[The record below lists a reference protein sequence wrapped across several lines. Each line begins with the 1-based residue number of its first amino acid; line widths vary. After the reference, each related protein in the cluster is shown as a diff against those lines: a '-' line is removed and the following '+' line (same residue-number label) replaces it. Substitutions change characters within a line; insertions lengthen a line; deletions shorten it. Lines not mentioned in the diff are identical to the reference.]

1 MNTEQTYHTYI
12 LQKVDKMPGE
22 FVGGALNFKGDKSK
36 IKKKKRKV
44 KHEVASLTEATT
56 SHEANHNDNNKTSK
70 DDVNYHQNDDDDDD
84 DDGLT
89 EVERKALR
97 RRLERERLDAEKIA
111 QKSHRERI
119 EEFNSKLASQTELN
133 DIPRVSAA
141 GNG

>member
-1 MNTEQTYHTYI
+1 
-12 LQKVDKMPGE
+12 MPGE
-22 FVGGALNFKGDKSK
+22 FVGGALNFKGDNKSK
-36 IKKKKRKV
+36 VKKKKRRSV
-44 KHEVASLTEATT
+44 KHEIIKEQQQQQTTETIQERN
-56 SHEANHNDNNKTSK
+56 SNN
-70 DDVNYHQNDDDDDD
+70 NNDD

-97 RRLERERLDAEKIA
+97 RRLERERLDAATIA

>member
-1 MNTEQTYHTYI
+1 
-12 LQKVDKMPGE
+12 MPGE
-22 FVGGALNFKGDKSK
+22 FVGGALNFKGDKTK
-36 IKKKKRKV
+36 IKKKKRTV
-44 KHEVASLTEATT
+44 KHEVLASLTETT
-56 SHEANHNDNNKTSK
+56 TIPEVNHNHHNKTNNK
-70 DDVNYHQNDDDDDD
+70 DGINYHQSNDESDH

-97 RRLERERLDAEKIA
+97 RRLERERLDAETMA

-119 EEFNSKLASQTELN
+119 EEFNGKLASQTELN

>member
-1 MNTEQTYHTYI
+1 MT
-12 LQKVDKMPGE
+12 GE
-22 FVGGALNFKGDKSK
+22 FVGGALNFKGDKTK
-36 IKKKKRKV
+36 IKKKKRRV
-44 KHEVASLTEATT
+44 KHDIATPHETIATNTTT
-56 SHEANHNDNNKTSK
+56 SVHQQH
-70 DDVNYHQNDDDDDD
+70 DDKYNEE
-84 DDGLT
+84 DGLT

-97 RRLERERLDAEKIA
+97 RRLERERLDAEKMA

>member
-1 MNTEQTYHTYI
+1 MLYI
-12 LQKVDKMPGE
+12 REMPGE
-22 FVGGALNFKGDKSK
+22 FVGGTLNFKGDKSLV
-36 IKKKKRKV
+36 KKKKRRV
-44 KHEVASLTEATT
+44 KHERIKSETTEIV
-56 SHEANHNDNNKTSK
+56 HEANNTASGTMN
-70 DDVNYHQNDDDDDD
+70 DD

>member
-1 MNTEQTYHTYI
+1 
-12 LQKVDKMPGE
+12 MPGD

-44 KHEVASLTEATT
+44 KHEVGSSTEATT
-56 SHEANHNDNNKTSK
+56 IHEANHNDNNKTSK
-70 DDVNYHQNDDDDDD
+70 DDVNYHQNDDDD

-119 EEFNSKLASQTELN
+119 EDFNNKLASQTELN

>member
-1 MNTEQTYHTYI
+1 
-12 LQKVDKMPGE
+12 MPIGE

-36 IKKKKRKV
+36 IKKKKRRV
-44 KHEVASLTEATT
+44 KHEVPGTTTVTTPHHHQTTETT
-56 SHEANHNDNNKTSK
+56 GIDE
-70 DDVNYHQNDDDDDD
+70 VNSTTTIL

>member
-1 MNTEQTYHTYI
+1 
-12 LQKVDKMPGE
+12 MPGE

-36 IKKKKRKV
+36 IKKKKRRV
-44 KHEVASLTEATT
+44 KHEITSSQTT
-56 SHEANHNDNNKTSK
+56 DTIHDTTKTS
-70 DDVNYHQNDDDDDD
+70 DISNTDNIDH

-119 EEFNSKLASQTELN
+119 EEFNTKLASQTELN

>member
-1 MNTEQTYHTYI
+1 MLHNIYI
-12 LQKVDKMPGE
+12 LQEADKMPGD

-44 KHEVASLTEATT
+44 KHEVASSTEATT
-56 SHEANHNDNNKTSK
+56 IHEANHNDNNKTSK
-70 DDVNYHQNDDDDDD
+70 DDVNYHQNDDDD